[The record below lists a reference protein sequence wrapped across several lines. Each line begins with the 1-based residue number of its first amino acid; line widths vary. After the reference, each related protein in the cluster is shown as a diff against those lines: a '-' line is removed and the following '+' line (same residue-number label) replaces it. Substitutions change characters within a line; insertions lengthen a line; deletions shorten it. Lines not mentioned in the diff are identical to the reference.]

1 MSVIATKNVL
11 LRELEP
17 PLLARYRDR
26 LQLIEFA
33 KGEVLQESGEAV
45 DWVYF
50 PEGGLIALASE
61 TLAGE
66 VVAGETVG
74 WDGAVGVFEACGSR
88 RSFARAVVQI
98 PGTAW
103 RVRAPIYR
111 ELFDQSSGLRAAV
124 HRHVELLLVE
134 SRQLMACNAI
144 HTVESRLSRT
154 LLDAVD
160 RSGVE
165 SFLPLTQEA
174 LAQMLGVQRSTVTL
188 CAAALQRARLVR
200 NVRGSIEV
208 LDRAGL
214 EKAACTCRGTIAY
227 AREEIH
233 ASLAVACEA

>member
-26 LQLIEFA
+26 LQLIEFS

-50 PEGGLIALASE
+50 PESGLIALASE

-88 RSFARAVVQI
+88 RTFARAVVQI
-98 PGTAW
+98 PGAAW
-103 RVRAPIYR
+103 RVRAAAYR
-111 ELFDQSSGLRAAV
+111 ELFDQSAGLRAAV

-134 SRQLMACNAI
+134 SRQLIACNAI
-144 HTVESRLSRT
+144 HTVESRLARAV
-154 LLDAVD
+154 LDALD
-160 RSGVE
+160 RSG
-165 SFLPLTQEA
+165 SGPLLPLTQEA

-188 CAAALQRARLVR
+188 CAAALQRARLIR
-200 NVRGSIEV
+200 NVRGAIEV
-208 LDRAGL
+208 LDQAGL
-214 EKAACTCRGTIAY
+214 EKAACACRATIAF
-227 AREEIH
+227 ARDEIH
-233 ASLAVACEA
+233 GSLAQACEA